1 MTRSGQADDE
11 ARQIGARP
19 VGRKGGGASGRL
31 FKTADVVKRSGF
43 TRQMIYTYT
52 TMGLIA
58 EAEKTPTGH
67 KLYDE
72 GVFVLLKLIH
82 HLHERGYTL
91 RDIKQIFFN
100 K

>member
-1 MTRSGQADDE
+1 MTRQHE
-11 ARQIGARP
+11 IGGDLAE
-19 VGRKGGGASGRL
+19 GRSRGDRRL

-58 EAEKTPTGH
+58 EAQKTPTGH

-72 GVFVLLKLIH
+72 SVFTLLKLIH

-91 RDIKQIFFN
+91 RDIKQIFF